1 MQRRSFIG
9 ASGAL
14 AAGLA
19 APGLRAQEWP
29 SAPVRI
35 VVGFPPG
42 GGTDALARVVAHKL
56 TAMWGQQVI
65 VETKAGVAG
74 VLAAEYVS
82 TLPGD
87 GSTLLMAHINSHALA
102 PSLQAKLRYNIERDF
117 TPIVLVGVTPNLL
130 IAHPGTGART
140 LKDVVAMCRANP
152 GGVSFGSAGSG
163 SAQHL
168 ALEMFKLR
176 AKVDALH
183 VPYKGSGPLL
193 TDLIGGQIQFSFET
207 MTAATPHVKNGRV
220 LAIAQ
225 TRIKRAKG
233 HPGVPTMQE
242 EGYEGFEAT
251 TWYGLA
257 GPAKLPPA
265 IVAKVNRDVN
275 AILAMPDVMEKLET
289 YGAEDGGG
297 SADRFAQFIRSEQDK
312 WAKVVKEAN
321 VKVES

>member
-19 APGLRAQEWP
+19 APRLQAQEWP

-42 GGTDALARVVAHKL
+42 GGTDALARVVAQKL
-56 TAMWGQQVI
+56 STMWGQQVI

-102 PSLQAKLRYNIERDF
+102 PSLQPKLRYNIERDF

-140 LKDVVAMCRANP
+140 LKDVVAMCKANP

-233 HPGVPTMQE
+233 HPNVPTMQE

-257 GPAKLPPA
+257 GPGKLPPA

-275 AILAMPDVMEKLET
+275 AILAMPDVMEKLDT

-297 SADRFAQFIRSEQDK
+297 SAERFAQFIRSEQDK
-312 WAKVVKEAN
+312 WAKVVKDAN
-321 VKVES
+321 VKIEG

>member
-9 ASGAL
+9 AGGAL

-19 APGLRAQEWP
+19 APALQAQEWP

-42 GGTDALARVVAHKL
+42 GGTDALARVVAQKL

-102 PSLQAKLRYNIERDF
+102 PSLQPKLRYNIERDF

-257 GPAKLPPA
+257 GPGKLPAA

-275 AILAMPDVMEKLET
+275 AILAMPDVMEKLDT

-297 SADRFAQFIRSEQDK
+297 SAERFAQFIRSEQDK
-312 WAKVVKEAN
+312 WAKVVKDAN
-321 VKVES
+321 VKIEG